1 MNVKRLK
8 VNLSV
13 LAGLILSLTGYG
25 QQPEHEPAWKSPA
38 SNLLTLHTLSI
49 HIKDP
54 AVHDSVFLFLK
65 EQLQLPVYYQPI
77 TLGTRKY
84 AGIYAG
90 NLVLEPCGPYTDFH
104 YASSH
109 FKALFFGLTFEP
121 SLSIPLTSENLR
133 EKKLKHEVA
142 GDEFIYLKDTGLCG
156 QNITISIMDRHEKLR
171 DHARQDSLRSAF
183 SRNNRSGL
191 EIEYVKEIRI
201 GYSQDFQLQKWN
213 AFISPSIITSKNIW
227 KVGNGMTIR
236 FVPGNLKEVKGI
248 VFKVKSLEKAKQY
261 LAANQLSFTTTGKE
275 ILLEPT
281 QAFGLLIY
289 FAE

>member
-1 MNVKRLK
+1 MNAKRLAEK
-8 VNLSV
+8 MFVFASLVFSLS
-13 LAGLILSLTGYG
+13 GYG
-25 QQPEHEPAWKSPA
+25 QQPESGQVWMSPD
-38 SNLLTLHTLSI
+38 SNVLTLHTLSI

-65 EQLQLPVYYQPI
+65 DRLQLPVYYQPI

-104 YASSH
+104 YASH
-109 FKALFFGLTFEP
+109 DFKALFFGLTFEP
-121 SLSIPLTSENLR
+121 SLSIPKTSENLG
-133 EKKLKHEVA
+133 EKELKHEVA

-156 QNITISIMDRHEKLR
+156 QNITVSIMDRHEKLR
-171 DHARQDSLRSAF
+171 DRARQGSLRSAI
-183 SRNNRSGL
+183 SQNKRSGL
-191 EIEYVKEIRI
+191 GIEYVKEVRI
-201 GYSQDFQLQKWN
+201 GYSQDYQIQKWKT
-213 AFISPSIITSKNIW
+213 FISPSTITSENTW
-227 KVGNGMTIR
+227 LAGNKITIR
-236 FVPGNLKEVKGI
+236 FIPSTLKEVKGI

-261 LAANQLSFTTTGKE
+261 LGANQLTFTTRGKE
-275 ILLEPT
+275 IILEPT